1 MYSRISPYYDSI
13 FPADAGSLRFC
24 TETLQGK
31 GRLLDIGCGTGNKT
45 VLFAAPNRRIIGTDA
60 DPDMIAEAERRND
73 DPSISFEVLDMREL
87 ESRFTP
93 ASFDGVLCL
102 GNTLVHLTTPEA
114 LTGALAAFRRLL
126 EPGGLCLIQI
136 LNYDRI
142 LDNAITELPSL
153 ETDTIRFERRY
164 RRQGRT
170 LLFMTELL
178 VKGTG
183 ERIASSTELYP
194 LRPSELEKGLEQAGF
209 SSTRL
214 YGGYDGSPHTPE
226 SFTTI
231 TVSRA

>member
-13 FPADAGSLRFC
+13 FPADTDSLRFC
-24 TETLQGK
+24 TEALPGK
-31 GRLLDIGCGTGNKT
+31 QRLLDVGCGTGNKT
-45 VLFAAPNRRIIGTDA
+45 LHFVAPGRRIVGTDA
-60 DPDMIAEAERRND
+60 DPDMIAEAARRNA

-87 ESRFTP
+87 EPHFEP

-102 GNTLVHLTTPEA
+102 GNTLVHLTEPEA
-114 LTGALAAFRRLL
+114 LAGALGAFHRLL

-142 LDNAITELPSL
+142 LDNAVSELPSL
-153 ETDTIRFERRY
+153 DTDTIRFERRY

-170 LLFMTELL
+170 LLFMTDLL
-178 VKGTG
+178 VKSTG

-194 LRPSELEKGLEQAGF
+194 LRPSELEKGLAQAGF

-226 SFTTI
+226 SFATI
-231 TVSRA
+231 TVSRV